1 MRNLILTILVGIS
14 SYAFTQVGINTSTPN
29 ATVDVNGDLSVRGK
43 IYVGGNDTTLGS
55 PGVNGQ
61 VLVSSGPGAP
71 PKWLKLNIPD
81 GEQQYYLIYNNTFE
95 DNVGVDFSSSENTGQ
110 TIYTKGTLLSS
121 LSNWKKIPGM
131 TQTFDVYSEENKVYF
146 TFETVAQIG
155 TLGAADLLD
164 ATEFACGIFVDGR
177 LEGVRVNSVEQPS
190 VAYGSFV
197 THTMLHVSENVS
209 VGTHTLDVACTR
221 RANYD
226 NTYILGIGKGV
237 NATNLNNFMAK
248 STMKVEVFE
257 IPDNYVT
264 VDP

>member
-1 MRNLILTILVGIS
+1 MKNLILTILVGIS
-14 SYAFTQVGINTSTPN
+14 SYAFGQMGINTNAPN
-29 ATVDVNGDLSVRGK
+29 ATLDVNGDVNVRGK
-43 IYVGGNDTTLGS
+43 IYLGGTDTTLGS
-55 PGVNGQ
+55 PGVTDQ
-61 VLVSSGPGAP
+61 VLVSSGPGQP

-81 GEQQYYLIYNNTFE
+81 GEEQFYLIYNDTFE
-95 DNVGVDFSSSENTGQ
+95 DNTGVQFSSSENTGHQ
-110 TIYTKGTLLSS
+110 IYTRGTLLSS
-121 LSNWKKIPGM
+121 LTNWKKIPGM
-131 TQTFDVYSEENKVYF
+131 TQTFQVYSEENKVYF
-146 TFETVAQIG
+146 TFETVAQIA
-155 TLGAADLLD
+155 TLGSGDFLD

-197 THTMLHVSENVS
+197 TNTMLHVSENVS

-221 RANYD
+221 RQNYD
-226 NTYILGIGKGV
+226 NTYDIGIGRGV
-237 NATNLNNFMAK
+237 NSTNLNNFMAK

>member
-1 MRNLILTILVGIS
+1 MKKLLLTILVSIA
-14 SYAFTQVGINTSTPN
+14 SYAYSQVGINTTTPN
-29 ATVDVNGDLSVRGK
+29 ATVDVNGDLSIRGK

-81 GEQQYYLIYNNTFE
+81 GEQKYYLIYNNTFE
-95 DNVGVDFSSSENTGQ
+95 DNVGIEFTSSENTGNNV
-110 TIYTKGTLLSS
+110 YTRGTLFSS
-121 LSNWKKIPGM
+121 LTNWKKIPGM
-131 TQTFDVYSEENKVYF
+131 TQTFDVYSDENKVYF
-146 TFETVAQIG
+146 TFETVAQIA
-155 TLGAADLLD
+155 TVSSTDYLD
-164 ATEFACGIFVDGR
+164 ATEFACGIFVDGK
-177 LEGVRVNSVEQPS
+177 LEGVRLNSVEQPS
-190 VAYGSFV
+190 IAVSSFV

-226 NTYILGIGKGV
+226 NTYLIGIGKGV